1 MWPVLLEGTECRARG
16 RLRVVIM
23 RLVPLGRHQS
33 HDHDRSAR
41 NSRRE
46 RAEHGNLEVP
56 AGRLA
61 MIMDDLGP
69 APAKRVEANIPV

>member
-1 MWPVLLEGTECRARG
+1 MWPVLLERAECRARG
-16 RLRVVIM
+16 RRRFVIM

-33 HDHDRSAR
+33 HDHDCSAR
-41 NSRRE
+41 ELAAGERRAWHF
-46 RAEHGNLEVP
+46 RGSN
-56 AGRLA
+56 GRLP